1 MKRNT
6 KVSTAVIR
14 RLPRYYRHLL
24 ELQGKGVIRISSSAL
39 GKSMGLTA
47 SQIRQDLFC
56 FGEFGQQGYG
66 YKVDLLR
73 EEIGEI
79 LGISQGHTVVVLGA
93 GNLGRALME
102 NFKFASNGFQ
112 LLAAFDVGESV
123 VGTTIGVKGAIP
135 PLVVSAAPFIAR
147 MVETS
152 LNEVDAGV
160 VEAAQSMG
168 ASTLQIVW
176 KVYLPEAKPSLI
188 LGGAISLVTILAYTA
203 IAGTVGA
210 GGLGDIAVRYGH
222 QRGITSVMWVTVVF
236 LIILVQV
243 VQLIFNWLSR
253 RIDKRLDQPSGAKK
267 SGPLDLL
274 ARFAHTK

>member
-123 VGTTIGVKGAIP
+123 VGTTIGVKGAIV

-274 ARFAHTK
+274 PRFAHTK